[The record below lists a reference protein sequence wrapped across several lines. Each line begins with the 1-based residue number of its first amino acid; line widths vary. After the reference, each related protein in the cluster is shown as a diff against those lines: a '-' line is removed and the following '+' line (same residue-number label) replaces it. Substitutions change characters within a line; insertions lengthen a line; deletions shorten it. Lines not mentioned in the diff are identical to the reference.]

1 MNVLALIALLLTLAG
16 WVLTALTAVNLLSGH
31 FDDRTCQTACVQ
43 MLFFSGVASGVAGLV
58 VSGLALR
65 RPEGRIIAVLTLLL
79 ALALCAIFAVLFI
92 AGNFL

>member
-1 MNVLALIALLLTLAG
+1 MNVPALIALLLTLAG
-16 WVLTALTAVNLLSGH
+16 WVLTALTTVNLLSGH

-43 MLFFSGVASGVAGLV
+43 MLFFSGVAAGVSGLV

-65 RPEGRIIAVLTLLL
+65 RPEGRIISVLTLLL